1 MLQHSVARDS
11 AARAFTVGLSGTRG
25 SGRTTLLL
33 TLCRLLRDSY
43 SIAVITSHAAPG
55 QDSCRDFLVR
65 HKALAPAR
73 IAVVPDDQDP
83 GSALE
88 TLTTEFRPEL
98 IFLDRDGDDSHLA
111 DPHVDYTIHVVDGSA
126 EGVSPYD
133 AIDVVS
139 ADLLV
144 LNQTRLGPSLDARP
158 TALVREC
165 LQLRGDGSAVF
176 TQARY
181 GIGTIEV
188 ARQFLESWRR
198 ISAPELWTP
207 HTDARSAFTQV

>member
-1 MLQHSVARDS
+1 MPQHSVACDS
-11 AARAFTVGLSGTRG
+11 AVRAFTVGLSGTRG
-25 SGRTTLLL
+25 SGRATLLL
-33 TLCRLLRDSY
+33 SLCRLLRDSY
-43 SIAVITSHAAPG
+43 SLAVITTHAPPG

-73 IAVVPDDQDP
+73 VTVVSNLQEP

-88 TLTTEFRPEL
+88 ALAAEFRPDL
-98 IFLDRDGDDSHLA
+98 VFLDCDGDDSDVA
-111 DPHVDYTIHVVDGSA
+111 DPHADYTIHVVDGSA

-133 AIDVVS
+133 TAGVAS

-144 LNQTRLGPSLDARP
+144 LNQTRLGPSLDAQR
-158 TALVREC
+158 TTLVREC
-165 LQLRGDGSAVF
+165 LQLRGDASAVF

-188 ARQFLESWRR
+188 ARLFLESWRR
-198 ISAPELWTP
+198 ISAPELWNTRIE
-207 HTDARSAFTQV
+207 ARPALTQV